1 MTKIDNKQYTVTIID
16 SDEAISFYE
25 IGNVFDNEEE
35 NAKEKND
42 IKTRYQDVNP
52 LCIIN
57 VE

>member
-1 MTKIDNKQYTVTIID
+1 MAKIDNKQYTVTIID
-16 SDEAISFYE
+16 SEETISFYE
-25 IGNVFDNEEE
+25 VGNVFDNEEE